1 MKSTVLSATSS
12 IASRKTAA
20 TAVDIRKILHT
31 RLQLVTG
38 YLDIQITGLIPRIE
52 LSRDCLAAV
61 HKSLGFSLLSVYCPQ
76 ITSR

>member
-1 MKSTVLSATSS
+1 MFTALSATSLTVS
-12 IASRKTAA
+12 LKTAA
-20 TAVDIRKILHT
+20 TAVDIRKILHIQ
-31 RLQLVTG
+31 LQLAIA
-38 YLDIQITGLIPRIE
+38 YLDIQITDLIPRIE